1 MQVKAYVKDD
11 GLYIPELQL
20 KGNKKE
26 YVTKENLTNKFY
38 KVSVNIQE
46 SRFF

>member
-26 YVTKENLTNKFY
+26 VWVALKLLMMKL
-38 KVSVNIQE
+38 
-46 SRFF
+46 